1 MVLSMKEINKKLQEL
16 LLAIVTDNVT
26 LTETLMQEVYRQYKI
41 TRDNLL
47 NLIFQMY
54 MEYGKEGFINVVAKD
69 KKKVDTLINDTLV
82 KEVKIIG
89 MLELSKI
96 NELLEQV
103 YKDTYYKTSYIL
115 RSGIKK
121 ADKLKLVK
129 KEHIESVVK
138 TKFKGE
144 MYSDRIWKNK
154 EQMIIT
160 LKKELDSVMTG
171 KKNLDQVIGNIK
183 KEFNVTTYE
192 ASRLARTEMARVQTQ
207 ANEDIARAEG
217 IEWQMYDA
225 TLDGKTCDKCRDLDG
240 KVYKIDDPN
249 KPIPPL
255 HPFTRS
261 HLLDLPSKEWRPSGR
276 WDNENRKIINY
287 KNYKEWYE
295 QQVKEQ
301 PDFQI
306 KEKMHKNKSNDKKQF
321 ENYKEILGND
331 APKSFDKFQE
341 LKYNNTKE
349 WDRVSYKYKLE
360 TVYNLDKLKNTE
372 NFVSK
377 DTIKH
382 ILEGEVNRRG
392 KAVGFHMENMPTKKG
407 EIIEQT
413 RSKVNE
419 SGVYKAKVAINGVP
433 KIAKSTF
440 FPTNMTPQQVV
451 DAINEAYNSK
461 LSTPTSEFIGTTSY
475 GFKIGMYLD
484 IRGNITTAY
493 PKF

>member
-1 MVLSMKEINKKLQEL
+1 MNKPKINKRLQEL

-54 MEYGKEGFINVVAKD
+54 MEYGKEGFINIVAKD
-69 KKKVDTLINDTLV
+69 KKKVNDLINDTLA

-89 MLELSKI
+89 MLELSKV

-115 RSGIKK
+115 RNGIKK
-121 ADKLKLVK
+121 AEKLKLVK

-138 TKFKGE
+138 TKFHNE

-154 EQMIIT
+154 EQMIT
-160 LKKELDSVMTG
+160 SLKKELNQVMTG
-171 KKNLDQVIGNIK
+171 KKNLDQVIANIK
-183 KEFNVTTYE
+183 KEFNVSTYE
-192 ASRLARTEMARVQTQ
+192 ASRLARTEMSRVQTQ

-217 IEWQMYDA
+217 IEYQMYDA

-240 KVYKIDDPN
+240 NVYHIDDPN

-261 HLLDLPSKEWRPSGR
+261 HLLDLPNKEWRPTAK

-321 ENYKEILGND
+321 KNYKEILGHE

-349 WDRVSYKYKLE
+349 WDLLQVFTNSKISGRIDRE
-360 TVYNLDKLKNTE
+360 ATLKQWKSIE
-372 NFVSK
+372 K
-377 DTIKH
+377 
-382 ILEGEVNRRG
+382 EVNNNIVCILTPNGIKISELSHHGIERFIGDGDKRKG
-392 KAVGFHMENMPTKKG
+392 VSVEGVRDALVNPLDIKDIKVDSLGRKSQKFVGERATISINPETGNIIQTNPT
-407 EIIEQT
+407 
-413 RSKVNE
+413 S
-419 SGVYKAKVAINGVP
+419 
-433 KIAKSTF
+433 
-440 FPTNMTPQQVV
+440 
-451 DAINEAYNSK
+451 SK
-461 LSTPTSEFIGTTSY
+461 LAERLKRRIEND
-475 GFKIGMYLD
+475 KV
-484 IRGNITTAY
+484 R
-493 PKF
+493 